1 MGIIF
6 PSRVA
11 VEIHEVK
18 CLKCLA
24 EMLMCDLST
33 PPRTVDLGALPGP
46 GSRATQAVQT
56 ATGQKPGRGRIH
68 RLGSPQ
74 ACPASYPAKMAAGE
88 EMHLTNVSNQMRQ
101 SPLLTPQRVLFP
113 ALPEGPATLTLLER
127 EAGCACWEI
136 CSAPGKEGLSAT
148 LSHTRLGA
156 ESPHHKATT
165 LITQLTFRLQVPALS
180 PHLDPH
186 TKHRGLGAREGG
198 CPALWIP
205 WVLLNEELFHP
216 LRPNMYLMFPM
227 L

>member
-11 VEIHEVK
+11 VEIHEVI
-18 CLKCLA
+18 CVKCLA

-33 PPRTVDLGALPGP
+33 PPRAVDLGALPGP
-46 GSRATQAVQT
+46 GSRARLYRRPQVRNLAEAGCTDWGA
-56 ATGQKPGRGRIH
+56 H
-68 RLGSPQ
+68 R
-74 ACPASYPAKMAAGE
+74 PAL
-88 EMHLTNVSNQMRQ
+88 HLTNVSNQMRQ
-101 SPLLTPQRVLFP
+101 SPLLTPQQVLFP
-113 ALPEGPATLTLLER
+113 ALPEGPAILTLLER

-136 CSAPGKEGLSAT
+136 CSAPGKEGLSAA

-156 ESPHHKATT
+156 ESPHHEATT
-165 LITQLTFRLQVPALS
+165 LITQLTFRLQVLALS
-180 PHLDPH
+180 PHSDPR
-186 TKHRGLGAREGG
+186 TKHRGLRAREGG

-205 WVLLNEELFHP
+205 WALLNEELFHP